1 MRTYWGVAAAG
12 VLCAVPSPAA
22 AQQQLQINL
31 PAGSLQQAV
40 IALGRQARISIAVTD
55 PSLTRI
61 TVPAVRGRMSA
72 DEALRRLLAGK
83 GARAVSLGGGSYR
96 IVRAT
101 PPRRTRPVPRP
112 PEPAAK
118 SPPPPPPVDDTPI
131 VVTAS
136 KRRTILRDYPG
147 PAILVGGSSF
157 TAGGAS
163 AGTDAI
169 AERVPSLGSTHL
181 GPGRDKLFIRAIADS
196 SFTGQTQSTVGQ
208 YFGESRVNYNAPD
221 PALRL
226 YDIGAVEI
234 LPGPQGTLYGAG
246 AMGGVLRIVPNA
258 PNLHSASGAVTA
270 SLAATAH
277 GDLSTELAG
286 VANLPLLPDRAA
298 IRLVGYRVSEGGY
311 IDDIGR
317 GIDDVNRTRILGG
330 RASGLLRLGGDWSLE
345 ATALV
350 QSIEGRDG
358 QYADRDL
365 PDLTRRTLIAQP
377 FTNDYA
383 LGSLTVR
390 GRIGGADL
398 VSTFGAARHDLV
410 EDFDVSQA
418 RGGLASFR
426 QRNRPTLAISETR
439 LSRSGESSSWVAG
452 MQVLRSRSRLDR
464 SEGQPGEL
472 SPLLGTRNKV
482 DEETLFGEYTQ
493 RLWRSVSLTGGL
505 RLSHVRFSGRADSDE
520 VPLPPPS
527 DGGTEWRLLPSL
539 AAKFEPIS
547 GLTAYLRYQ
556 EGFRPGGLIV
566 REEVTQE
573 LEPDHIAAWEAGI
586 RFGQRAGAPVSGAL
600 ALSYSR
606 WKDVQAD
613 TIDTVGLPST
623 LNIGDGDIV
632 SLDGQVVW
640 RAVPGLELNL
650 AGTWNRSRVTNPD
663 PGIIIVVNAPLPNVP
678 DLKLRAG
685 FDLRR
690 PIGRLGDLQLTG
702 WANYVGK
709 STLGIGAILGRDQ
722 GNFLDAGLEARVGR
736 SDRFLFLRATNLFDS
751 IGNRFALGSVFSI
764 VFEDQVTPLRPR
776 TLRVGVHTSF

>member
-1 MRTYWGVAAAG
+1 MRRYWGVAAAG
-12 VLCAVPSPAA
+12 VLCALPSPAA
-22 AQQQLQINL
+22 AQQQHQIDL

-55 PSLTRI
+55 SSLTRMP
-61 TVPAVRGRMSA
+61 VPAVRGRMSA
-72 DEALRRLLAGK
+72 GEALRRLLAGK

-96 IVRAT
+96 IVRA
-101 PPRRTRPVPRP
+101 PPQRAARSAPRP
-112 PEPAAK
+112 PEPAVK
-118 SPPPPPPVDDTPI
+118 PPPQAPIDDSPI

-136 KRRTILRDYPG
+136 KRRVALRDYPG
-147 PAILVGGSSF
+147 PATLVAGSSF

-226 YDIGAVEI
+226 YDIGSVEI

-258 PNLHSASGAVTA
+258 PNLASAGGAVTA

-277 GDLSTELAG
+277 GDMSSELAG
-286 VANLPLLPDRAA
+286 VANLPFVADQAA

-317 GIDDVNRTRILGG
+317 DRDNVNRTRIRGG

-345 ATALV
+345 AIGMV
-350 QSIEGRDG
+350 QSIDGRDG

-365 PDLTRRTLIAQP
+365 PDLTRRTMIAQP
-377 FTNDYA
+377 FSNDYA

-390 GRIGGADL
+390 GRIAGADL

-410 EDFDVSQA
+410 EDFDVSLA
-418 RGGLASFR
+418 REGRASFR

-439 LSRSGESSSWVAG
+439 LSRSGEGSSWVAG
-452 MQVLRSRSRLDR
+452 MQILRSRSRLDR
-464 SEGQPGEL
+464 SEGPPGEL

-482 DEETLFGEYTQ
+482 DEETLFGEYTH
-493 RLWRSVSLTGGL
+493 RLWQSVSLTGGL

-520 VPLPPPS
+520 VPAPPPS

-539 AAKFEPIS
+539 AAKFEPFS

-573 LEPDHIAAWEAGI
+573 LEPDHIAAWEAGF
-586 RFGQRAGAPVSGAL
+586 RFGQRAGSPLSGAL

-613 TIDTVGLPST
+613 TIDTIGLPST

-632 SLDGQVVW
+632 SLDGQVAW
-640 RAVPGLELNL
+640 RALPGLELNL

-663 PGIIIVVNAPLPNVP
+663 PGIIIVVKAPLPNVP

-685 FDLRR
+685 FDVRR
-690 PIGRLGDLQLTG
+690 PIGALGQLQLSG

-709 STLGIGAILGRDQ
+709 STLGIGAILGREQ
-722 GNFLDAGLEARVGR
+722 GEFLDAGLEARIGR
-736 SDRFLFLRATNLFDS
+736 PDRFLFLRATNLFDS

-776 TLRVGVHTSF
+776 TLRVGVHTTF